1 MKNSLRKKEDTF
13 KIFFLLGLHLGTTKT
28 NFLHKHQRL
37 RGNRIE
43 MV

>member
-13 KIFFLLGLHLGTTKT
+13 KIFLLGLHLGTTKT